1 MGVLGGVIRTK
12 SRTALA
18 GALACLVMARAN
30 PARAADPREDEAQTE
45 CLAGHL
51 ERGLQLLAELYVATG
66 DPNHIYNQGRC
77 FEQNGRLD
85 EAISRFREYLRKA
98 KHITPAEEAD
108 ARRHIRDCEL
118 LRRPPSDQPPRSRP
132 TPRAAVALL
141 SVGAFSLLTGVSTGL
156 GARALE
162 SSVQKQW
169 SASGDRWGRRLEVVQ
184 WSAYVLG
191 GLCLVGGAVVYLRP
205 ASDGSGGVVAWRDT
219 F

>member
-1 MGVLGGVIRTK
+1 V
-12 SRTALA
+12 ALA
-18 GALACLVMARAN
+18 AALACLVVALPD

-51 ERGLQLLAELYVATG
+51 ERGLKLLAELYVATG

-98 KHITPAEEAD
+98 KNITPAEEAD

-118 LRRPPSDQPPRSRP
+118 LRQRPPDQRRP
-132 TPRAAVALL
+132 DQSARPVPRAAVVLFG
-141 SVGAFSLLTGVSTGL
+141 VGALSLLTGVSTGI
-156 GARALE
+156 GAHALE

-169 SASGDRWGRRLEVVQ
+169 SPSNDRWGARLEVVQ

-191 GLCLVGGAVVYLRP
+191 GLCLVGGGVVYILP
-205 ASDGSGGVVAWRDT
+205 ASGGSGGVVALRDT